1 VLYGGADNDALN
13 GGTGGDNLYGGTG
26 TDVLTGGTGM
36 DWFLFETADTGDI
49 NKAQADRILD
59 FNHLEDTIWLK
70 GSYTYSGENSGPVDG
85 QYGVWNNGNGWV
97 ITWNSVDD
105 TGWHD
110 ILVKGDSPL
119 GSIAFF

>member
-1 VLYGGADNDALN
+1 MRKR
-13 GGTGGDNLYGGTG
+13 
-26 TDVLTGGTGM
+26 LT
-36 DWFLFETADTGDI
+36 L
-49 NKAQADRILD
+49 KAPYKLEPPAIPGRFSILD

-70 GSYTYSGENSGPVDG
+70 GSYTYSGENSGPLDG

-110 ILVKGDSPL
+110 ILVKGDNPL
-119 GSIAFF
+119 GSIAFY